1 MWIHYTPFKTLLM
14 ATALVIIELLIVL
27 SLIFIGT
34 RIGGIGLGVFGMVG
48 VCVLVYGFRLPR

>member
-34 RIGGIGLGVFGMVG
+34 RIGGIWLGVFGMVW
-48 VCVLVYGFRLPR
+48 VFVLV